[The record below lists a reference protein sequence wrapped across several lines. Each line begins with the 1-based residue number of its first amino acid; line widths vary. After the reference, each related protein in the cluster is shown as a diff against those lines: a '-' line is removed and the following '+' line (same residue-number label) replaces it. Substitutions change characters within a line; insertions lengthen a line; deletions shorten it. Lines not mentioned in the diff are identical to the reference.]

1 MCSCMASRSS
11 FNGGRISQT
20 KIRRKA
26 LFCKYL
32 LVILQLFLI
41 YCYYQNIIFFGTQVQ
56 ILKYK
61 FTNTNSQIQIHKYKY
76 TIHKYKNTNTNTL
89 IQIHNYTYTNTN
101 TPIGFGLHAANRNF
115 LYLYAEV
122 AFYWWLSLSINNFY
136 IECPVLLK
144 IKVLQM

>member
-1 MCSCMASRSS
+1 MASRSS

-41 YCYYQNIIFFGTQVQ
+41 YCYYQNSIFFGTQVQ

-61 FTNTNSQIQIHKYKY
+61 LTNTNSQIQIHKYKY
-76 TIHKYKNTNTNTL
+76 TKNKYTKTYTQIKVHKYKYKKQIQKYMNTNALIQMHKYKYTKTNTE
-89 IQIHNYTYTNTN
+89 IQIRKY
-101 TPIGFGLHAANRNF
+101 
-115 LYLYAEV
+115 
-122 AFYWWLSLSINNFY
+122 
-136 IECPVLLK
+136 K
-144 IKVLQM
+144 

>member
-41 YCYYQNIIFFGTQVQ
+41 YCYYQNSIFFGTQVQ

-61 FTNTNSQIQIHKYKY
+61 FTNTNTQIQIHNTQIQKHKYKYTNTNTQIQIITYKYKHTFTQIKIHKYKY
-76 TIHKYKNTNTNTL
+76 TNTNTQ
-89 IQIHNYTYTNTN
+89 IQIHT
-101 TPIGFGLHAANRNF
+101 
-115 LYLYAEV
+115 
-122 AFYWWLSLSINNFY
+122 
-136 IECPVLLK
+136 
-144 IKVLQM
+144 

>member
-41 YCYYQNIIFFGTQVQ
+41 YCYYQNSIFFGTQVQ

-76 TIHKYKNTNTNTL
+76 TIHNTQIQKHKYK
-89 IQIHNYTYTNTN
+89 YTYTNTQ
-101 TPIGFGLHAANRNF
+101 LHIYKYKYTNWFWITCREPKF
-115 LYLYAEV
+115 FV
-122 AFYWWLSLSINNFY
+122 SL
-136 IECPVLLK
+136 C
-144 IKVLQM
+144 

>member
-41 YCYYQNIIFFGTQVQ
+41 YCYYQTHIFFGTQIQ
-56 ILKYK
+56 IQKYK
-61 FTNTNSQIQIHKYKY
+61 
-76 TIHKYKNTNTNTL
+76 
-89 IQIHNYTYTNTN
+89 YTNTN
-101 TPIGFGLHAANRNF
+101 TQIQTDKTYYVCTAPKCAIPLLRFCKMLQIPKISKYKVIQNDEGRVARNWF
-115 LYLYAEV
+115 HILCCQLP
-122 AFYWWLSLSINNFY
+122 AFFQSGNEKSCI
-136 IECPVLLK
+136 LK
-144 IKVLQM
+144 QRGN